1 MASNRLNYGKVVA
14 GAVYANGSNS
24 FIRITGDYVIGS
36 PTITNVVDGGQ
47 PVNFSEALVG
57 QQLIQGTA
65 FPAGTQIISIAGT
78 TVTVNSNSAAAG
90 TLAAGRISP
99 PAGQYYI
106 SSGSLSI
113 PNNSAFRYTNV
124 TGSDDAI
131 YKSNTNTYALILP
144 LATAAAP
151 ANTLT
156 GEFAQLKIT
165 KFGSR
170 TNNVDAS
177 YYISA
182 SVDGINGLP
191 DFGGTKSVMV
201 SSNTTFAIAEQSFS
215 QSITPIYSSGDIAI
229 SPGYALSPYGIAAD
243 SVFESFSTGSG
254 IASGGSGSFS
264 GSFEGDGSKLTR
276 VTASKVTIDSLMLGT
291 DSIELGTT
299 SSNITGVGTITS
311 LGTVTAPNFVGT
323 SSYATKV
330 GNSIAQGDT
339 SITAFSYDGSTN
351 ATVAVNL
358 NGTTLN
364 IAASGLEVKNEGITP
379 TQLSSS
385 VTDALQGVFGGN
397 GTAIG
402 VQVDGNTIEIVGG
415 NLQVKAGGLPTASL
429 ATSSF
434 TLGTTVVGLGS
445 TIPIVNKLQLTA
457 TTASGDFSGSFS
469 GSFEGDGSGLTG
481 VGANLNTAGG
491 TGTGTV
497 NLNTQTLTLEP
508 GTGMATTATA
518 QKVTISGVD
527 ATTSTR
533 GIASF
538 DSTNFAVTAGAV
550 AFNNFLTI
558 ATASIG
564 NTLLVSQDL
573 TVGNDASVGRDL
585 VVTRN
590 LSVLGTASFQS
601 QTNLDVAD
609 RFIRL
614 ASGSTSPGDGGIA
627 IQQTAA
633 SDTELFAYDVNQKRW
648 GFTSSFDPATA
659 ATFVPSAFVTTIADN
674 NGVSASADFSK
685 AGNMYVDTAGEIYIY
700 S

>member
-1 MASNRLNYGKVVA
+1 MASNRLNYGKVIA
-14 GAVYANGSNS
+14 GAVYANGTNS

-57 QQLIQGTA
+57 QQLVQGTA
-65 FPAGTQIISIAGT
+65 FPAGTQIIGISGT

-99 PAGQYYI
+99 PLGQYYV
-106 SSGSLSI
+106 SSGSLTI
-113 PNNSAFRYTNV
+113 PSNSAFRYTDV
-124 TGSDDAI
+124 TGSNDAI
-131 YKSNTNTYALILP
+131 YKSTNNTYALILP
-144 LATAAAP
+144 I
-151 ANTLT
+151 ANTGDSAT
-156 GEFAQLKIT
+156 PIVGDFAQLKIT

-170 TNNVDAS
+170 TSNVNAS
-177 YYISA
+177 FYISA
-182 SVDGINGLP
+182 SVNGINAFP
-191 DFGGTKSVMV
+191 ASTTMV
-201 SSNTTFAIAEQSFS
+201 STNTTFAIAEQSFS
-215 QSITPIYSSGDIAI
+215 QSISPIYSSADISIA
-229 SPGYALSPYGIAAD
+229 PGYALSPYGIAAD

>member
-1 MASNRLNYGKVVA
+1 MASNRLNYGKVIA

-47 PVNFSEALVG
+47 PVNFSEALIG
-57 QQLIQGTA
+57 QQLVQGTA
-65 FPAGTQIISIAGT
+65 FPSGTTIINIVGT
-78 TVTVNSNSAAAG
+78 TVTVSSNSAAAG
-90 TLAAGRISP
+90 TLTAGRISP
-99 PAGQYYI
+99 PVGQYYI

-113 PNNSAFRYTNV
+113 PNNSAFRYTDV
-124 TGSDDAI
+124 TGSDDTIFKA
-131 YKSNTNTYALILP
+131 SSNTYALVLP
-144 LATAAAP
+144 LASTGAP
-151 ANTLT
+151 GSPIT
-156 GEFAQLKIT
+156 GDFAQLKIT

-170 TNNVDAS
+170 TNNVNAS

-182 SVDGINGLP
+182 SVNGVNAFP
-191 DFGGTKSVMV
+191 ASTTMV
-201 SSNTTFAIAEQSFS
+201 STNTTFAIAEQSFS
-215 QSITPIYSSGDIAI
+215 QSITPIYSSGDISI
-229 SPGYALSPYGIAAD
+229 TPGYALSPYGIAAD

-291 DSIELGTT
+291 DSIELGATA
-299 SSNITGVGTITS
+299 SNIAGVNAITAT
-311 LGTVTAPNFVGT
+311 GTVTAPNFVGT

-330 GNSIAQGDT
+330 GNAITNENNSIAT
-339 SITAFSYDGSTN
+339 FSYDGS
-351 ATVAVNL
+351 AASTVAVNL
-358 NGTTLN
+358 NGTTLTSSIN
-364 IAASGLEVKNEGITP
+364 GLQVKNDGITP
-379 TQLSSS
+379 VQLSSS
-385 VTDALQGVFGGN
+385 VTDAAQAVFGGG

-402 VQVDGNTIEIVGG
+402 VQVDGNTIEISGG
-415 NLQVKAGGLPTASL
+415 SLKVKDGGLPTASL

-434 TLGTTVVGLGS
+434 TVGTTVIGLGS
-445 TIPIVNKLQLTA
+445 TTATINKLQLTA

-627 IQQTAA
+627 VQQTAA

-648 GFTSSFDPATA
+648 GFTSSFDPGSGN
-659 ATFVPSAFVTTIADN
+659 TFVPSAFVTTIADN
-674 NGVSASADFSK
+674 NGVSSSADFSK

>member
-65 FPAGTQIISIAGT
+65 FPAGTVIINISGT
-78 TVTVNSNSAAAG
+78 TVTVNSNSSAAG

-99 PAGQYYI
+99 PLGQYYI
-106 SSGSLSI
+106 SSGSLSV
-113 PNNSAFRYTNV
+113 PSNSPFRYTNV

-131 YKSNTNTYALILP
+131 YKSNTNTYALVLP
-144 LATAAAP
+144 LATAAVP
-151 ANTLT
+151 AASLV

-177 YYISA
+177 FYISA
-182 SVDGINGLP
+182 SLDGINGLP
-191 DFGGTKSVMV
+191 ESGGAKTVMV

-215 QSITPIYSSGDIAI
+215 QSISPIYSSADIAI
-229 SPGYALSPYGIAAD
+229 SPGFALSPYGIAAD

-291 DSIELGTT
+291 DSIELGATA
-299 SSNITGVGTITS
+299 SNIAGVNAITAT
-311 LGTVTAPNFVGT
+311 GTVTAPNFVGT

-330 GNSIAQGDT
+330 GNAITNENNSIAT
-339 SITAFSYDGSTN
+339 FSYDGS
-351 ATVAVNL
+351 AASTVAVNL
-358 NGTTLN
+358 NGTTLTSSIN
-364 IAASGLEVKNEGITP
+364 GLQVKNDGITP
-379 TQLSSS
+379 VQLSSS
-385 VTDALQGVFGGN
+385 VTDAAQAVFGGG

-402 VQVDGNTIEIVGG
+402 VQVDGTTIEISGG
-415 NLQVKAGGLPTASL
+415 SLKVKDGGLPTASL

-434 TLGTTVVGLGS
+434 TVGTTVIGLGS
-445 TIPIVNKLQLTA
+445 TTATINKLQLTA

-627 IQQTAA
+627 VQQTAA

-648 GFTSSFDPATA
+648 GFTSSFDPGSGN
-659 ATFVPSAFVTTIADN
+659 TFVPSAFVTTIADN
-674 NGVSASADFSK
+674 NGVSSSADFSK